1 MTSIAQHIT
10 VICLAGALA
19 ACASK
24 PPVGTPEYEVYLQEQ
39 AADLVDETLD
49 SAPDWYSQ
57 PVEKAGYLV
66 AAGTDRS
73 GDLQFALDK
82 AVLSAKASLAAQVN
96 SSVSATIKSFITE
109 SGDPTDPIIE
119 REIEKVSKDVV
130 AQVALSGH
138 RIVKHQIAREG
149 TYYRAYVLI
158 EMPARQTKQAIVK
171 RGDNS
176 DVLKSRL
183 RASKAFQ
190 ELEAEIGKVR

>member
-1 MTSIAQHIT
+1 
-10 VICLAGALA
+10 VNAGLLPRGKALQLHLELGFVLG
-19 ACASK
+19 CAS
-24 PPVGTPEYEVYLQEQ
+24 Q
-39 AADLVDETLD
+39 
-49 SAPDWYSQ
+49 SQ
-57 PVEKAGYLV
+57 PARY
-66 AAGTDRS
+66 T
-73 GDLQFALDK
+73 
-82 AVLSAKASLAAQVN
+82 AVGHQG
-96 SSVSATIKSFITE
+96 SVSATIKSFITE

-190 ELEAEIGKVR
+190 ELEAESGKVR